1 MTNNTPNKNDID
13 WLQRAPTNIERSK
26 FRLALIDYLVAEKIV
41 LEDRPNNMGIL
52 RAMIPHLAKYN
63 KKWQSVEP
71 TELKTNTMKMVQ
83 ALYDTIINEFD
94 KQDALQ

>member
-1 MTNNTPNKNDID
+1 MTNNTPSKTDID
-13 WLQRAPTNIERSK
+13 WLQKGPTNIERSK

-63 KKWQSVEP
+63 KKWQ
-71 TELKTNTMKMVQ
+71 
-83 ALYDTIINEFD
+83 
-94 KQDALQ
+94 